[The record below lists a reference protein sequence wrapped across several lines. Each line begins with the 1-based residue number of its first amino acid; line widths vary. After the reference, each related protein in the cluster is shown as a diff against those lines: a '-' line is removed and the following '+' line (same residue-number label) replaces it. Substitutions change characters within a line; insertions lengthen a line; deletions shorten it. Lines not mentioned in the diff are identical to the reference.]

1 MLEKFKKPHPFI
13 FNAYSIVI
21 PSTITFLII
30 VFLAPLTF
38 QDFEIGLRAL
48 IALFISIVVA
58 SSIYFSIKILKK
70 LFPSAMSE
78 DKWTVG
84 KEFLLVL
91 FVLAII
97 TVLISIPLLFLQNDS
112 LSFTSTILKTSA
124 KTIAISALP
133 ILVLILFEQYRHQ
146 KLQLKKANDLTDSL
160 KNQTAEPIIKNEANK
175 IQEKNLLINSET
187 NDVELQLNLKDFIYA
202 KSDGNYIE
210 IYFLNS
216 NEIQK
221 KLIRNRLKNIE
232 TLLPK
237 TKFLRCHNS
246 FIVNGNAI
254 VKIEGNARNLEL
266 HLKDVSETIP
276 VSRAK
281 ASIISEFLK
290 NLR

>member
-13 FNAYSIVI
+13 FNAYSIII

-30 VFLAPLTF
+30 VLFAPLTF

-70 LFPSAMSE
+70 LFPNAMSE
-78 DKWTVG
+78 DKWTLG
-84 KEFLLVL
+84 KEFLLVF
-91 FVLAII
+91 FVLVNI
-97 TVLISIPLLFLQNDS
+97 TVLISILLLFLQNDS
-112 LSFTSTILKTSA
+112 LSFISTILSTSA
-124 KTIAISALP
+124 ITIAISILP

-146 KLQLKKANDLTDSL
+146 KLQLKKANDLTNSL
-160 KNQTAEPIIKNEANK
+160 KIQTAEPIINNEANK
-175 IQEKNLLINSET
+175 VQEKNLLIKSET
-187 NDVELQLNLKDFIYA
+187 DDVELQLNHKDFIYA

-237 TKFLRCHNS
+237 SSFLRCHNS

-281 ASIISEFLK
+281 APIISGFLK

>member
-1 MLEKFKKPHPFI
+1 MLKKFKKPHPFI
-13 FNAYSIVI
+13 FNAYSIII
-21 PSTITFLII
+21 PSIITFLII
-30 VFLAPLTF
+30 VLLAPLTF

-48 IALFISIVVA
+48 IALVISIVVA
-58 SSIYFSIKILKK
+58 FSIYFSIKILKK

-112 LSFTSTILKTSA
+112 LSFTSTILRTSA
-124 KTIAISALP
+124 ITIAISVLP
-133 ILVLILFEQYRHQ
+133 ILVLILFEQYWHQ
-146 KLQLKKANDLTDSL
+146 KLQLKKANDLTNSL
-160 KNQTAEPIIKNEANK
+160 KNQTAEPIINNEANK
-175 IQEKNLLINSET
+175 VQEKNLLIKSET
-187 NDVELQLNLKDFIYA
+187 DDVELQLNHKDFIYA

-221 KLIRNRLKNIE
+221 KLIRNRLKHIE
-232 TLLPK
+232 TLLPQ
-237 TKFLRCHNS
+237 TTFLRCHNS
-246 FIVNGNAI
+246 FIVNGSAI

-281 ASIISEFLK
+281 APIISEFLK
-290 NLR
+290 NL

>member
-1 MLEKFKKPHPFI
+1 MLKKFKKPHPFI
-13 FNAYSIVI
+13 FNAYSIII
-21 PSTITFLII
+21 PGIITFLII

-38 QDFEIGLRAL
+38 QGFEIGLRAL
-48 IALFISIVVA
+48 IALLISIVVA
-58 SSIYFSIKILKK
+58 FSIYFSIKILKK
-70 LFPSAMSE
+70 LFPNAMSE

-84 KEFLLVL
+84 KEFLLVF

-97 TVLISIPLLFLQNDS
+97 TLLISIPLLFLQNDS
-112 LSFTSTILKTSA
+112 LSFTSTILRTSA
-124 KTIAISALP
+124 ITIAISVLP

-146 KLQLKKANDLTDSL
+146 KLQLKKANEFTNSL
-160 KNQTAEPIIKNEANK
+160 KSHIAKLATKEKANPS
-175 IQEKNLLINSET
+175 QEKNLLIKSET
-187 NDVELQLNLKDFIYA
+187 HDVELQLNHKDFIYA

-232 TLLPK
+232 ALLPK
-237 TKFLRCHNS
+237 TTFLRCHNS

-254 VKIEGNARNLEL
+254 MEIEGNARNLEL

-281 ASIISEFLK
+281 APIISEFIK
-290 NLR
+290 NLK

>member
-1 MLEKFKKPHPFI
+1 
-13 FNAYSIVI
+13 
-21 PSTITFLII
+21 
-30 VFLAPLTF
+30 
-38 QDFEIGLRAL
+38 
-48 IALFISIVVA
+48 
-58 SSIYFSIKILKK
+58 
-70 LFPSAMSE
+70 MSE

-91 FVLAII
+91 FVLAIL

-112 LSFTSTILKTSA
+112 LSFTSTILRTSA
-124 KTIAISALP
+124 ITIAISVLP

-146 KLQLKKANDLTDSL
+146 KLQLKKANDLTNSL
-160 KNQTAEPIIKNEANK
+160 KNQTAEPIIINEANNF
-175 IQEKNLLINSET
+175 QEKNLLIKSET
-187 NDVELQLNLKDFIYA
+187 DDVELQLNHKDFIYA

-237 TKFLRCHNS
+237 TTFLRCHNS

-281 ASIISEFLK
+281 APIISEFLK

>member
-13 FNAYSIVI
+13 FNAYSIII

-30 VFLAPLTF
+30 VLFAPLTF
-38 QDFEIGLRAL
+38 QYFEIGLRAL

-70 LFPSAMSE
+70 LFPNAMSE
-78 DKWTVG
+78 DKWTLG
-84 KEFLLVL
+84 KEFLLVF
-91 FVLAII
+91 FVLVNI
-97 TVLISIPLLFLQNDS
+97 TVLISILLLFLQNDS
-112 LSFTSTILKTSA
+112 LSFISTILSTSA
-124 KTIAISALP
+124 ITIAISILP

-146 KLQLKKANDLTDSL
+146 KLQLKKANDLTNSL
-160 KNQTAEPIIKNEANK
+160 KIQTAEPIINNEANK
-175 IQEKNLLINSET
+175 VQEKNLLIKSET
-187 NDVELQLNLKDFIYA
+187 DDVELQLNHKDFIYA

-237 TKFLRCHNS
+237 SSFLRCHNS

-281 ASIISEFLK
+281 APIISGFLK

>member
-13 FNAYSIVI
+13 FNAYSIII

-30 VFLAPLTF
+30 VLFAPLTF

-48 IALFISIVVA
+48 IAFFISIVVA

-70 LFPSAMSE
+70 LFPNAMSE
-78 DKWTVG
+78 DKWALG
-84 KEFLLVL
+84 KEFLLVF
-91 FVLAII
+91 FVLVNI
-97 TVLISIPLLFLQNDS
+97 TVLISILLLFLQNDS
-112 LSFTSTILKTSA
+112 LSFTSTILSTSA
-124 KTIAISALP
+124 ITIAISILP

-146 KLQLKKANDLTDSL
+146 KLQLKKANDLTNSL
-160 KNQTAEPIIKNEANK
+160 KIQTAEPIINNEANK
-175 IQEKNLLINSET
+175 VQEKNLLIKSET
-187 NDVELQLNLKDFIYA
+187 DDVELQLNHKDFIYA

-237 TKFLRCHNS
+237 SSFLRCHNS

-281 ASIISEFLK
+281 APIISGFLK